1 MLGGPWRKRRAD
13 RGRHARERSGGG
25 ASGPRRLRRIALG
38 VAIVAAAAGVVIA
51 GTTTSPTATATQ
63 PGATADQ
70 PSVGLTSD
78 VTVDTSGAAEGTLDD
93 NYVGLSFG
101 TNLLNTGQFDNVG
114 NLAELLK
121 NLGTSDMRF
130 GGIVADQNF
139 SGITP
144 QALAALARLTKASG
158 WSVIYTENIAQF
170 DAPRV
175 AADAAAVSKA
185 LGGSLLAFAC
195 GNEPEFFQSDG
206 VRPKDYTVGDYLS
219 DAANCMEAIDTGDP
233 NAPIEGP
240 DTVTEPTWP
249 TAYAAN
255 EVGMIKLFGIH
266 FYPLPCGLNGET
278 PAERAAELFSQ
289 SESNRETGWF
299 NWAAADAKSDKAQ
312 LWMTEVN
319 TACGGGDPGLSNT
332 FASALWVVDYLLSGA
347 EHGVSGM
354 NVQGSLT
361 ACKGYQGYSPLCEV
375 STNEYAA
382 EPIYYGML
390 FTHLLGTGELL
401 PVTVSG
407 GDIVAFALKSATG
420 GIHVILENL
429 GKQQAVVGLS
439 APNSTS
445 SATVLHLSAPSL
457 LATSGV
463 NIQGATVGANG
474 SIKPGAPDTV
484 QCSAGDC
491 PIRVAPYSA
500 ALIDLP

>member
-1 MLGGPWRKRRAD
+1 
-13 RGRHARERSGGG
+13 
-25 ASGPRRLRRIALG
+25 
-38 VAIVAAAAGVVIA
+38 
-51 GTTTSPTATATQ
+51 
-63 PGATADQ
+63 
-70 PSVGLTSD
+70 
-78 VTVDTSGAAEGTLDD
+78 
-93 NYVGLSFG
+93 
-101 TNLLNTGQFDNVG
+101 
-114 NLAELLK
+114 
-121 NLGTSDMRF
+121 
-130 GGIVADQNF
+130 
-139 SGITP
+139 
-144 QALAALARLTKASG
+144 
-158 WSVIYTENIAQF
+158 VIYTENIGQF

-195 GNEPEFFQSDG
+195 GNEPEFFYNDG

-240 DTVTEPTWP
+240 DTVSEGTWP

-255 EVGMIKLFGIH
+255 EVGMIKSFGIH

-278 PAERAAELFSQ
+278 PAERAAELLSQ
-289 SESNRETGWF
+289 SESNRETSWF
-299 NWAAADAKSDKAQ
+299 NWAAADAKSDKAD

-401 PVTVSG
+401 PVTVSS
-407 GDIVAFALKSATG
+407 GDIAAFALKSATG

-439 APNSTS
+439 APNGTS

-474 SIKPGAPDTV
+474 SLTPGAPDKV
-484 QCSAGDC
+484 QCAAGTC